1 MGNHASVYESVT
13 NAIIS
18 ELERGVA
25 PWVKPWESAS
35 TASLPYNATSQR
47 QYSGVNILLLWA
59 ATMVKGYRIP
69 AWLTFRQANALGGHV
84 RKGEKATH
92 IVYASTFTKTDTDPK
107 TGEQVEEQIPF
118 LRWYTVFN
126 VEQTEGLPGHL
137 YHIADPKPVEQ
148 ALASVE
154 EFIGKL
160 GADVRHFGDR
170 ACYRPTEDF
179 IALPDPGAFRA
190 PGDYYAT
197 SLHEHAHWTGH
208 PSRLNRDLS
217 GRFGSES
224 YAGEELVAELA
235 SAYLCAS
242 LDIPGQ
248 LQHAEYIGSWLKL
261 LKSDKRAIFTAASKA
276 TQAAEYLHTLAEP
289 ETLEA
294 NPSTSEAE
302 GEP

>member
-13 NAIIS
+13 SAIIS

-35 TASLPYNATSQR
+35 TVSLPYNATSQR
-47 QYSGVNILLLWA
+47 PYSGVNVLLLWA
-59 ATMVKGYRIP
+59 AATAKRYRSP
-69 AWLTFRQANALGGHV
+69 AWLTFRQTNALGGHI
-84 RKGEKATH
+84 RKGERAAH
-92 IVYASTFTKTDTDPK
+92 IVYASTFTKTDTDPT
-107 TGEQVEEQIPF
+107 TGEQVEEHIPF

-126 VEQTEGLPGHL
+126 VEQTEGLPERL
-137 YHIADPKPVEQ
+137 YHVSDPKPLGE
-148 ALASVE
+148 AIASVE
-154 EFIGKL
+154 EFIRKL
-160 GADVRHFGDR
+160 GADVRHLGDR
-170 ACYRPTEDF
+170 ACYRPAEDF
-179 IALPDPGAFRA
+179 IALPEPGDFRA
-190 PGDYYAT
+190 LGDYYAT

-208 PSRLNRDLS
+208 PSRLNRNLS

-242 LDIPGQ
+242 LEIPGQ

-276 TQAAEYLHTLAEP
+276 TEAAKYLHTLAEP
-289 ETLEA
+289 EAMEA
-294 NPSTSEAE
+294 SEAE
-302 GEP
+302 AVP